1 MKTSRLFI
9 FSIFIALLFFLL
21 RKEESF
27 QNSFAKVTLPI
38 KENYLDLSNSIKG
51 AIDQYLTQAKSVK
64 TLKEENLLL
73 RKYLYQQK
81 LSLIELQQLNQF
93 NETKFNNFD
102 NILRVQTISYKKL
115 NDFSQIYLTKGEAL
129 GEDKIYGL
137 IQKNVVAGIALKN
150 NDLLKGILLSNPI
163 CQFSTFIG
171 KKKTPG
177 IAKGID
183 AQSIE
188 VNFIPK
194 WSKIEVGDKVVTS
207 GLDNIFLPEI
217 PVGIVTNILT
227 KSTYKTAI
235 VETYADVLHPNF
247 FYLVKEVLNEPKEL
261 NISKIKLEN
270 NSSKEKE

>member
-9 FSIFIALLFFLL
+9 LFIFITLTIFLL

-27 QNSFAKVTLPI
+27 QDNFALLTLPI
-38 KENYLDLSNSIKG
+38 KQSYLEVSNSIDNSIHK
-51 AIDQYLTQAKSVK
+51 YLVQAKSIEK
-64 TLKEENLLL
+64 LKDENLLL

-81 LSLIELQQLNQF
+81 INLIELKQLNQY
-93 NETKFNNFD
+93 NEKKFNNFE
-102 NILRVQTISYKKL
+102 NILRVQTISYIKL
-115 NDFSQIYLTKGEAL
+115 NDFSQIYLTKGKAL
-129 GEDKIYGL
+129 EQDKIYGL
-137 IQKNVVAGIALKN
+137 IQKNVVAGIALKGEGP
-150 NDLLKGILLSNPI
+150 LKGILLSNPI

-171 KKKTPG
+171 DKKTPG

-194 WSKIEVGDKVVTS
+194 WSKIKVGDKVMTS

-217 PVGIVTNILT
+217 PVGVVSNILT

-235 VETYADVLHPNF
+235 VTTYADVLHPNF
-247 FYLVKEVLNEPKEL
+247 FYLVKEVLHVAEDL
-261 NISKIKLEN
+261 NTSKMKLEN
-270 NSSKEKE
+270 NSSKETE

>member
-1 MKTSRLFI
+1 MTSAAGPLGKGFVLHGAGLIIDLSLVTTDAQLIRLGPQQ
-9 FSIFIALLFFLL
+9 
-21 RKEESF
+21 RGHV
-27 QNSFAKVTLPI
+27 AKV
-38 KENYLDLSNSIKG
+38 
-51 AIDQYLTQAKSVK
+51 
-64 TLKEENLLL
+64 
-73 RKYLYQQK
+73 R
-81 LSLIELQQLNQF
+81 F
-93 NETKFNNFD
+93 
-102 NILRVQTISYKKL
+102 
-115 NDFSQIYLTKGEAL
+115 
-129 GEDKIYGL
+129 
-137 IQKNVVAGIALKN
+137 VAGIALKN
-150 NDLLKGILLSNPI
+150 SDLLRGILLSNPI